1 LSGWLLDTNVLSELR
16 RPRPEPRVLA
26 FLANEQVEQLYI
38 SSVSVAE
45 IRYGAEI
52 HPDAQ
57 RRADLTDWLRLKI
70 RPMFANRILPIS
82 EDIVLR
88 WRLLVEVGRK
98 AGITFSQPD
107 LFIAAT
113 ALHHDLTIVTRDLG
127 GFDRTGAEVLN
138 PWSE

>member
-1 LSGWLLDTNVLSELR
+1 
-16 RPRPEPRVLA
+16 
-26 FLANEQVEQLYI
+26 
-38 SSVSVAE
+38 
-45 IRYGAEI
+45 
-52 HPDAQ
+52 
-57 RRADLTDWLRLKI
+57 
-70 RPMFANRILPIS
+70 MFANRILPIS

>member
-1 LSGWLLDTNVLSELR
+1 VAIEPLDSL
-16 RPRPEPRVLA
+16 
-26 FLANEQVEQLYI
+26 FI

-57 RRADLTDWLRLKI
+57 RRADLRDWLRLKI

-82 EDIVLR
+82 EDVLLR
-88 WRLLVEVGRK
+88 WRLLVGDGRK

-113 ALHHDLTIVTRDLG
+113 ALEHGLTIVTRDEA
-127 GFDRTGAEVLN
+127 GFNRTGAEVLN
-138 PWSE
+138 PWIE